1 MADQFSERSTVDLLS
16 ALAGKNAADA
26 LLHYYSGLGELANA
40 SFDELREVPG
50 VGPSKAAAIR
60 SSFLLAQRLSRES
73 FSEGTLLDSPERTA
87 DFLREEF
94 RVETVERMYVL
105 LVNTRRRLI
114 SAHALSQGTLDT
126 LLMHPREVFHPAV
139 IKRAAAVILAHNHPS
154 GDPAPSEADIRVTR
168 DLIRAGQILK
178 IEVLDH
184 IIMGRRTPER
194 PKDFVSLREMGFFY
208 S

>member
-1 MADQFSERSTVDLLS
+1 V
-16 ALAGKNAADA
+16 AGRHAADA
-26 LLHYYSGLGELANA
+26 LLHCYSGLGELANA

-60 SSFLLAQRLSRES
+60 SSFLLAQRLSRECYG
-73 FSEGTLLDSPERTA
+73 EGSLLDSPERTA

-94 RVETVERMYVL
+94 RVEIVERMYVL

-114 SAHALSQGTLDT
+114 SAHAVSQGTLDT
-126 LLMHPREVFHPAV
+126 LLVHPREVFHPAV

-154 GDPAPSEADIRVTR
+154 GDANPSEADIRVTR

-184 IIMGRRTPER
+184 IIMGKRTPER

>member
-1 MADQFSERSTVDLLS
+1 MADRLSEPSNSDLLA
-16 ALAGKNAADA
+16 ALAGRHAADA
-26 LLHYYSGLGELANA
+26 LLRRYSGLGELANA

-50 VGPSKAAAIR
+50 IGSSKAAAIR
-60 SSFLLAQRLSRES
+60 SSFLLAQRLSRECHA
-73 FSEGTLLDSPERTA
+73 ERALLDSPERTA

-114 SAHALSQGTLDT
+114 SVHALSQGTLDT
-126 LLMHPREVFHPAV
+126 LLVHPREVFHPAV

-194 PKDFVSLREMGFFY
+194 PRDFVSLREMGFFY